1 MSQPLQVKTPVVK
14 PVGELVKEAQK
25 TVDGLV
31 KIIAE
36 VNGKGTK

>member
-25 TVDGLV
+25 TVDGIVKLV
-31 KIIAE
+31 AE
-36 VNGKGTK
+36 ANGKEK